1 MQVDK
6 RNQLET
12 YELEKEK
19 KNTFLFVDDIIM
31 NPERPKELMA
41 KPNQNKSFIK
51 IAGYKRI
58 YKGREDSIYN
68 SNKKIKYL
76 RINSA

>member
-1 MQVDK
+1 
-6 RNQLET
+6 
-12 YELEKEK
+12 
-19 KNTFLFVDDIIM
+19 M

-41 KPNQNKSFIK
+41 KPNQNKSFSK

-76 RINSA
+76 RINSALSI